1 MIWLPSTSS
10 ADTIPE
16 EVAHSELLAR
26 SVHHKNG
33 FKRGKSKGEQDKVT
47 LRAFDPPKNPVNRS
61 KRLREISVDRCQ
73 YLTESQAV
81 ALAWERAPARGG
93 DFFGW
98 ATITAEDAR
107 KCGTEVVS
115 SPAKEQNN
123 PAHADILL
131 PAGDID
137 DEQARNGRLAGTGSS
152 FQLAGYSRLVVA
164 DSSCLQSNFLT
175 LGGHRPPLKQI
186 PRS

>member
-1 MIWLPSTSS
+1 MIWLPLTSS
-10 ADTIPE
+10 ADTTPE

-26 SVHHKNG
+26 SVHQKNG

-115 SPAKEQNN
+115 SPVKEQNN

-137 DEQARNGRLAGTGSS
+137 DEQARNGRLLELAAASS
-152 FQLAGYSRLVVA
+152 WRDTP
-164 DSSCLQSNFLT
+164 DS
-175 LGGHRPPLKQI
+175 
-186 PRS
+186 

>member
-10 ADTIPE
+10 AATPPE

-26 SVHHKNG
+26 SVHQKNG
-33 FKRGKSKGEQDKVT
+33 FRKGKSKGEKDKVT
-47 LRAFDPPKNPVNRS
+47 FRAFDPPKHPVDRS

-73 YLTESQAV
+73 YLTESRAG
-81 ALAWERAPARGG
+81 ALARERTLARGG

-115 SPAKEQNN
+115 SPAKDQNN

-137 DEQARNGRLAGTGSS
+137 DDQARNSLLLA
-152 FQLAGYSRLVVA
+152 LAAASYWLDAPVS
-164 DSSCLQSNFLT
+164 
-175 LGGHRPPLKQI
+175 
-186 PRS
+186 